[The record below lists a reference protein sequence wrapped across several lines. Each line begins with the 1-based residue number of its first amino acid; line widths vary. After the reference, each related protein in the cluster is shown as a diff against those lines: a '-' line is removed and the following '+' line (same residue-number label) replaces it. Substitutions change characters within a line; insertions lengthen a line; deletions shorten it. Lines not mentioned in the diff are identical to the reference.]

1 MLGARAIKRAESQA
15 AWESF
20 LWNLHERGLAGSH
33 LQRVLS
39 DGCCRW
45 VLLLPE
51 L

>member
-1 MLGARAIKRAESQA
+1 MKRAESQA

-33 LQRVLS
+33 LRLVLS

-45 VLLLPE
+45 VLLLPQ